1 MSHIKVVIQQPT
13 VDVVVDDHAVNV
25 YQYTGG
31 PVYPAIS
38 AASPITYN
46 SGTLT
51 VGIDEEAIQISANQ
65 VTNLGSAATRN
76 VPSSGDAAANEVVL
90 GNDSRLVSS
99 AAHMP
104 FGIVT
109 DVSGHY
115 LVSMGSGVVN
125 QILPLYR
132 PLFVPMWL
140 SDSAQVDRIV
150 VEVAAS
156 ASANGVVRLGIYSPN
171 SKGLPG
177 QLIVDAGTVDG
188 SLVGVKQAVINQ
200 TLTGL
205 VWLCVVAQNGNVSL
219 KSFTN
224 TIQAYPSPTTG
235 AVSAGKLTLSYDTYY
250 FGTLPTFT
258 GGAPEGMTYYPPLV
272 NLRLA

>member
-1 MSHIKVVIQQPT
+1 MSHVRVVIQQPT
-13 VDVVVDDHAVNV
+13 VDINV
-25 YQYTGG
+25 EDNGVSIYQYTGG
-31 PVYPAIS
+31 SVYPTIQ
-38 AASPITYN
+38 AAAPITYN
-46 SGTLT
+46 PGTLT
-51 VGIDEEAIQISANQ
+51 VGIDEEGIQIASNQ
-65 VTNLGSAATRN
+65 VSGLGSAALRN
-76 VPSSGDAAANEVVL
+76 VPTSGDAAANQVVL
-90 GNDSRLVSS
+90 GNDSRLLSS

-140 SDSAQVDRIV
+140 SDSAQVDRIA
-150 VEVAAS
+150 VEVATS
-156 ASANGVVRLGIYSPN
+156 ASANGLVRLGIYSPN

-188 SLVGVKQAVINQ
+188 SIVGVKQAVINH

-205 VWLCVVAQNGNVSL
+205 VWLCVVSQIGNVSL
-219 KSFTN
+219 KCFTN

-235 AVSAGKLTLSYDTYY
+235 AVSAGKLALSYNTYY
-250 FGTLPTFT
+250 YGALPTST